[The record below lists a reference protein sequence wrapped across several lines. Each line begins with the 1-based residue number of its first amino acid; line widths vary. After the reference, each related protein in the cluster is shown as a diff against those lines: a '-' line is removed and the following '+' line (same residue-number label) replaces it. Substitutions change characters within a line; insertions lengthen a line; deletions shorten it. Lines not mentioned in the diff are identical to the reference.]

1 MTPQFLAPHRHRWIA
16 VVMALAAASS
26 CSQEGHQAKKQPEE
40 IRITGSGSTFIYPLM
55 GAWMKAYRTTHPQ
68 ITFWY
73 DPVGSGKGARQTL
86 AGTVDFG
93 ASDGPVGDAALHGA
107 NVKVVQIPVT
117 LGAVVPAYNLPSIT
131 GEIRFTGTALAE
143 IYLGKIRK
151 WNDPQIARA
160 NPRLALPNHDIDV
173 LFRLDDSGTTYVWT
187 DYLSKIDSE
196 WNERV
201 GRGTHVTFPTGS
213 GANFNEG
220 VVELIKQTPYALGY
234 LQLTYAIQNH
244 VPYGRVQN
252 AAGAFV
258 KAESASITAASAA
271 TASEMPDD
279 FRVSITN
286 AADADAFPI
295 SSFTWLLIPDGI
307 ADPAKKNAIMGFLRW
322 ILSDGQDMATPLHYA
337 PLPADVARK
346 VQHAIDRIQ

>member
-1 MTPQFLAPHRHRWIA
+1 MPA
-16 VVMALAAASS
+16 
-26 CSQEGHQAKKQPEE
+26 EE
-40 IRITGSGSTFIYPLM
+40 VKITGSGSTFIYPIM
-55 GAWMKAYRTTHPQ
+55 GAWMKQYRSSHPE
-68 ITFWY
+68 IRFWY
-73 DPVGSGKGARQTL
+73 DAVGSGKGARQTL
-86 AGTVDFG
+86 AGLVDFG
-93 ASDGPVGDAALHGA
+93 ASDGPVGDAASHGA
-107 NVKVVQIPVT
+107 AVKIIQIPVT
-117 LGAVVPAYNLPSIT
+117 LGAVVPAYNVPGVTS
-131 GEIRFTGTALAE
+131 EIRFTGKVLAD

-151 WNDPQIARA
+151 WNDPQIAHA
-160 NPRLALPNHDIDV
+160 NPHTALPNRDIDV

-187 DYLSKIDSE
+187 DYLSKISPE
-196 WNERV
+196 WNKSV
-201 GRGTHVTFPTGS
+201 GRGTHVLFKIGS

-220 VVELIKQTPYALGY
+220 IVELIREKPYSLGY

-279 FRVSITN
+279 FRISITN
-286 AADADAFPI
+286 AADADALPI
-295 SSFTWLLIPDGI
+295 SSFTWLLIPERI
-307 ADPAKKNAIMGFLRW
+307 ADPAKKKAIVGFLRW